1 MQLHQEIVDTIPMFF
16 FIWDTDKQETIFI
29 SERFYNERSGEYH
42 NPVEPKEDLR
52 QYLSPKSQREYD
64 DFFAGLSSKNN
75 YLGEIELEAADNL
88 DNIRWV
94 MLKTYPVQE
103 NKHVK
108 RIIGHIRDITYEKE
122 SYQLLN
128 ERLKSLD
135 VVAFMLAHELSAP
148 ISNIMGLAD
157 FLQQQV
163 AEGDTEDYLYLF
175 DKIFNYGGEV
185 LTLARGMVS
194 LINLQGLKDERVKK
208 KKIQFRDFLEKEV
221 KDFYFRDKRKKI
233 RLADNI
239 QDDDVVFADRAKF
252 KWAIG
257 ELLLY
262 LVKKSKGTA
271 DVIVSMPE
279 KGSSQL
285 DTICVYSEGLNLPT
299 TEIRRLLSLPTDL
312 KLSDVQGRKIS
323 GMLELIIAK
332 DIIQL
337 HEGKLDIYETDQ
349 YEGIKI
355 ILPAI
360 P

>member
-1 MQLHQEIVDTIPMFF
+1 MNPYQQIVDTIPMFF
-16 FIWDTDKQETIFI
+16 FIWDVDKQETIFI
-29 SERFYNERSGEYH
+29 SERFYNERIMEYYD
-42 NPVEPKEDLR
+42 PDEPKEDLR
-52 QYLSPKSQREYD
+52 QYLSIKSQKEYD
-64 DFFAGLSSKNN
+64 DFFTSLSPGDD
-75 YLGEIELEAADNL
+75 YQGEVELEAADNL
-88 DNIRWV
+88 ENIRWV

-103 NKHVK
+103 DQDNK

-128 ERLKSLD
+128 KRLKSLD

-148 ISNIMGLAD
+148 VSNMMGLAD
-157 FLQQQV
+157 FLQHQV
-163 AEGDTEDYLYLF
+163 AEGDSEDYLHLF

-194 LINLQGLKDERVKK
+194 LINLQGLKDERIRK
-208 KKIQFRDFLEKEV
+208 KKIPFRDFLEKEV
-221 KDFYFRDKRKKI
+221 KDFYFRDEDKKI
-233 RLADNI
+233 RLAHNI
-239 QDDDVVFADRAKF
+239 HDDDVVFADRAKF
-252 KWAIG
+252 RWAIG

-262 LVKKSKGTA
+262 LVKKSKDKA

-279 KGSSQL
+279 KSSSQY
-285 DTICVYSEGLNLPT
+285 DTICIHSEGLDLPT
-299 TEIRRLLSLPTDL
+299 TEIRRLLLLPPDL

-337 HEGKLDIYETDQ
+337 HEGELDIYETDQ

-355 ILPAI
+355 ILPAV